1 MMGRVVSYIKIV
13 RPLNVISGAIAILFS
28 ALIVEHQGSIE
39 LVLLPMLV
47 VVFFTIGANVLNDY
61 YDFEIDKIN
70 RPDRAII
77 TGEVPRLHALYIS
90 IFSFIIGILI
100 ALQLNQ
106 LSQLISI
113 GISFPLL
120 VSYNVKL
127 KNYPL
132 IGNIVVAFILGLS
145 FIYAGSVFK
154 NIEPL
159 IVPSFLAFGLT
170 LIREI
175 VKDIADI
182 DGDQTVGSRTLPI
195 VMGKKKAIKLCVILS
210 LVLSIVAFTLFLN
223 GYYNFYYGLFL
234 IMTVEIPLG
243 VVVISLINKPTIETA
258 KRGAKLLKI
267 CTLGGLFSIYIGT
280 I

>member
-1 MMGRVVSYIKIV
+1 MGKVGSYIKIV

-28 ALIVEHQGSIE
+28 ALIVEYKGSIE

-61 YDFEIDKIN
+61 YDCEVDRIN
-70 RPDRAII
+70 RPDGAII
-77 TGEVPRLHALYIS
+77 TGEVPRVQALYIS

-120 VSYNVKL
+120 VFYNAKL

-132 IGNIVVAFILGLS
+132 IGNVVVAFILGLS
-145 FIYAGSVFK
+145 FIYAGSVFN
-154 NIEPL
+154 NIDPL
-159 IVPSFLAFGLT
+159 MVPAFLAFGLT

-182 DGDQTVGSRTLPI
+182 KGDQAINSKTLPI
-195 VMGKKKAIKLCVILS
+195 VWGKNKSIKLCAF
-210 LVLSIVAFTLFLN
+210 LSIILGICAFILFII

-243 VVVISLINKPTIETA
+243 VVVISLLNKPTIDTA
-258 KRGAKLLKI
+258 KRGSKLLKI

>member
-1 MMGRVVSYIKIV
+1 MMGKVVSYIKIV

-77 TGEVPRLHALYIS
+77 TGEVPRSHALYIS

-210 LVLSIVAFTLFLN
+210 LFLSIFAFTLFLI